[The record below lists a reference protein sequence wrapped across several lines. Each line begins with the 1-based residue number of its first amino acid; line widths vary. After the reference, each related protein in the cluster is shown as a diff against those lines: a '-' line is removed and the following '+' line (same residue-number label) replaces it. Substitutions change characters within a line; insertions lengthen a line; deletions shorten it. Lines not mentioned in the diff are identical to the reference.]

1 MSASTEHMSAAQP
14 EPIAIVGL
22 GCRFPG
28 APNPRA
34 YWELLRSGGSGI
46 TTIPPDRW
54 DADEFYDP
62 DPARPG
68 KMISRYGG
76 FLERLDLFDAP
87 FFGISPR
94 EAAQIDPRQRLIAE
108 VAWEALEDAG
118 VPPLSL
124 AGTRTGVF
132 MAALSANYST
142 AIFTHHLNIVDL
154 YSGTGNG
161 DSVLAN
167 RLSYFLDLRG
177 PSMAIHTACSGG
189 LVAIHLACQS
199 LRTGES
205 DLALAGGVSVILR
218 PDDTVF
224 FSKSGALSP
233 DGRCRVFDTDANG
246 TVRSEGAGV
255 VVLKPLARALAD
267 GDPVYA
273 VIRSSV
279 VNQDGHTNGIMAPS
293 GAAQEAMLREAYRL
307 AGIDPAQVQYIEAH
321 GTGTPL
327 GDPIEVHAL
336 GAVLATG
343 RAPGQRA
350 ALGSAKTNIGHT
362 EAAAGI
368 AGVIKVA
375 LAIKHRALPANL
387 HFERPNPNIPFE
399 QLPLFVQRELG
410 PWPDETAPL
419 IAGVSGF
426 GFSGT
431 NAHVVV
437 AEPPAP
443 PAAAPAPEADGAQ
456 LLAISARSPRAL
468 DDLARAYQ
476 ALLRDEQAP
485 ALAELCA
492 AAATRRSP
500 LEYRLAAVAHTR
512 EEAAAQLEAAL
523 TGETRPGLA
532 RSARRAT
539 RRPRLTFVFSG
550 QGSHWLG
557 MGRELIAR
565 EPVFRAAFERCEA
578 LIAQHAG
585 YTLRDML
592 AEPTDERLNQTDVA
606 QPAIFAM
613 QVALAAL
620 WRSWGVE
627 PDAVVGQSLG
637 EVAAAHVAGALDL
650 EDAVRVI
657 VHRSRLMKRVA
668 GQGQTAVVGL
678 PLEQAR
684 LALTGWEDVL
694 AVAGSSSPSSC
705 VLSGDPA
712 ALGRILRSLEGR
724 GIFCRLVKGVDIAFH
739 SPHMDPLVEE
749 LVAALSSIAPRT
761 PTVPIYS
768 TVTGRPADGPF
779 DAAYWGRNLRDPFL
793 LSDAVAGLA
802 GEGCEVFLEV
812 SPHPVAVASLNEC
825 LGQQGAQALPSLR
838 RGEPE
843 RALLLGT
850 LGALWAAGLPI
861 DWRRV
866 YAPAD
871 PAGLPCYPWQ
881 RERFWYDQLTEGK
894 ELFGFRPPSARRDHA
909 YKTAGGHPLLGEHAA
924 LAFPPGVH
932 TWEMDLNTGTLHYL
946 DQHRVQGMVLLP
958 GSAFIE
964 MGLAAAAQVFP
975 GEPVA
980 VEEIA
985 FRQAMMLT
993 EQASRRVQVSLADE
1007 GGGAAAFRVF
1017 SAPADAQRDQWTL
1030 HAFGR
1035 LRRAAPAEP
1044 GAAEPLKAIQ
1054 DRCAHVVPGASHY
1067 QKMEAHGQ
1075 SYGPSFQAVSQV
1087 WRRSGE
1093 AVALL
1098 DVPTA
1103 LRGEIGRYTLHP
1115 AVLDACFQV
1124 GVLTLPMGDE
1134 DDSGAPM
1141 RGGVVHSVG
1150 RLAVHGP
1157 LGQQVWCHARL
1168 RPRPPERPDA
1178 IEIDIELRD
1187 SSGTC
1192 VATVE
1197 ALRLQALE
1205 QSRAAHANPASWLLD
1220 LRWQPT
1226 ERTAGE
1232 PAPAGGWI
1240 IFADRAG
1247 LGAQLATGIRARG
1260 LRATLVSAGAA
1271 SRRIDADLYE
1281 ADPADAGALGRLVA
1295 QLAEQPYAG
1304 VLHLWSLDAAPGGDP
1319 AESQRLGTGA
1329 LLPVVQALAEV
1340 STRAAPRLWMV
1351 TRGSQQAGAEP
1362 QATAVA
1368 QAPVWGFGRVLAN
1381 EHPELWGGLIDLDH
1395 TPAGDEAALLLDE
1408 LLAPDGERQ
1417 LAFRGDA
1424 RYAAR
1429 LARAAALA
1437 QDAPRFRSDGSYL
1450 ISGGLSGL
1458 GLEVA
1463 RWMVAGG
1470 ARRLV
1475 LLARTPLPPRAAWGG
1490 LAAEDPAA
1498 ERVAAVR
1505 ALEAQGAS
1513 VHVAAVD
1520 VGDAAALGTFLA
1532 AYRAEGW
1539 PPIRGVVH
1547 SAGIVR
1553 DQLLTRM
1560 RTEDFAAVLRPK
1572 IDGAWLLH
1580 TLLIDEP
1587 LDFFVL
1593 FSSASSLMGMYGQ
1606 SNYAA
1611 GNAFLDSLA
1620 HHRRALGLPAT
1631 SINWGAWAEVGM
1643 AARMA
1648 APDHLASGGV
1658 VAMPPAQALELL
1670 GRLIARGP
1678 AQAAVMAMD
1687 WSAWRKANPFAER
1700 IPFFAPIIAE
1710 LRQAEGQTSAEQADA
1725 GLAATLLAASPAERD
1740 TLVRDYVLD
1749 LIGGVLRLDRARVD
1763 LDQPLNTMGIDS
1775 IMAVEIKNRLEA
1787 QLRVTFSIVELLQGA
1802 SGTDLAAR
1810 ISAEYH
1816 RDEVVDGLLDELDQL
1831 SDEEIAAL
1839 LAAT

>member
-1 MSASTEHMSAAQP
+1 MSASTKHKPATQP

-22 GCRFPG
+22 GCRLPG
-28 APNPRA
+28 ASNPRA
-34 YWELLRSGGSGI
+34 YWELLCSGGSGI
-46 TTIPPDRW
+46 TPIPPDRW

-68 KMISRYGG
+68 KMVSRYGG
-76 FLERLDLFDAP
+76 FLERLDMFDAP

-94 EAAQIDPRQRLIAE
+94 EAAHLDPRQRLIAE

-124 AGTRTGVF
+124 AGSRTGVF
-132 MAALSANYST
+132 VAALSDNYGTTIFAN
-142 AIFTHHLNIVDL
+142 HLNIVDL

-177 PSMAIHTACSGG
+177 PSVTINTACSGG

-199 LRTGES
+199 LLTGET

-233 DGRCRVFDTDANG
+233 DGRCRVFDAGANG

-279 VNQDGHTNGIMAPS
+279 VNQDGASSGLMAPN
-293 GAAQEAMLREAYRL
+293 GASQEAMLREAYRR
-307 AGIDPAQVQYIEAH
+307 AGVDPALVQYIEAH

-327 GDPIEVHAL
+327 GDPIEVNAL
-336 GAVLATG
+336 GAVLAPG
-343 RAPGQRA
+343 RTPGQRC

-368 AGVIKVA
+368 AGLIKVA
-375 LAIKHRALPANL
+375 LAIKHRALPASL
-387 HFERPNPNIPFE
+387 HFEQPNPNIPFD

-410 PWPDETAPL
+410 PWPNDAAPL
-419 IAGVSGF
+419 IAGVSAF

-431 NAHVVV
+431 NAHVVL
-437 AEPPAP
+437 AEPPALP
-443 PAAAPAPEADGAQ
+443 AAPAPEDEGAQ
-456 LLAISARSPRAL
+456 LLTISARSPRAL

-485 ALAELCA
+485 TLAALCA

-500 LEYRLAAVAHTR
+500 MEYRLAAVAHTR

-523 TGETRPGLA
+523 TGETRPGLV
-532 RSARRAT
+532 RSARRVA
-539 RRPRLTFVFSG
+539 RRPRMVFVFSG

-557 MGRELIAR
+557 MGRELLER
-565 EPVFRAAFERCEA
+565 EPAFRAAFERCEA

-585 YTLRDML
+585 YTLRDAL

-606 QPAIFAM
+606 QPAIFAV

-684 LALTGWEDVL
+684 LALTGWEDLL

-724 GIFCRLVKGVDIAFH
+724 GIFCRLIKGVDIAFH
-739 SPHMDPLVEE
+739 SPHMDPLVDE
-749 LVAALSSIAPRT
+749 LVGALASIAPRT
-761 PTVPIYS
+761 PAIPIFS
-768 TVTGRPADGPF
+768 TVTGRLADGPF

-793 LSDAVAGLA
+793 LSDAVAGLV
-802 GEGCEVFLEV
+802 GEGYEVFLEV

-825 LGQQGAQALPSLR
+825 LGQQAQALPSLR

-850 LGALWAAGLPI
+850 LGALWAAGLPV
-861 DWRRV
+861 DWRRI
-866 YAPAD
+866 YPPAS

-894 ELFGFRPPSARRDHA
+894 EPFGFRPATARRDRTHKA
-909 YKTAGGHPLLGEHAA
+909 AGGHPLLGEHAA
-924 LAFPPGVH
+924 LAFPAGVH
-932 TWEMDLNTGTLHYL
+932 TWEMDLNTSTLHYL

-964 MGLAAAAQVFP
+964 MALAAAAQVYS

-985 FRQAMMLT
+985 FRQALMLS
-993 EQASRRVQVSLADE
+993 EQSSRRIQVSLADE
-1007 GGGAAAFRVF
+1007 GSGAAAFRVF
-1017 SAPADAQRDQWTL
+1017 SAPAGAQREQWTL
-1030 HAFGR
+1030 HASGR
-1035 LRRAAPAEP
+1035 LQRVAPAEA

-1067 QKMEAHGQ
+1067 QMMEAHGQ
-1075 SYGPSFQAVSQV
+1075 SYGPCFQAVSQV

-1093 AVALL
+1093 AIGLL
-1098 DVPTA
+1098 DVPAA
-1103 LRGEIGRYTLHP
+1103 LRGEIGRYALHP

-1134 DDSGAPM
+1134 DNGGAPV

-1150 RLAVHGP
+1150 RLAVHGS

-1168 RPRPPERPDA
+1168 RPRPPEQPDA

-1187 SSGTC
+1187 AAGAC

-1205 QSRAAHANPASWLLD
+1205 QSRAVHANPGSWLLD
-1220 LRWQPT
+1220 LCWQPA
-1226 ERTAGE
+1226 ERAAGE

-1240 IFADRAG
+1240 IFADRSG
-1247 LGAQLATGIRARG
+1247 LGARLASGIRARG
-1260 LRATLVSAGAA
+1260 LRATLVTAGAS
-1271 SRRIDADLYE
+1271 SRRIDDDLYE

-1295 QLAEQPYAG
+1295 ELAEQPYTG
-1304 VLHLWSLDAAPGGDP
+1304 VLHLWLLDTPPGGEP
-1319 AESQRLGTGA
+1319 AEALGLGTGA
-1329 LLPVVQALAEV
+1329 LLPVVQALAGV
-1340 STRAAPRLWMV
+1340 STHAAPRLWMV
-1351 TRGSQQAGAEP
+1351 TRGSQQVGAEP
-1362 QATAVA
+1362 QATAAA

-1395 TPAGDEAALLLDE
+1395 TPASGEAALLLEE
-1408 LLAPDGERQ
+1408 LLAPDSERQ
-1417 LAFRGDA
+1417 LAFRQGA
-1424 RYAAR
+1424 RYVAR

-1437 QDAPRFRSDGSYL
+1437 QAAPRFRPDGSYL

-1463 RWMVAGG
+1463 RWMVANG

-1475 LLARTPLPPRAAWGG
+1475 LLARTTLPPRAAWGN
-1490 LAAEDPAA
+1490 LAADDPAA

-1505 ALEAQGAS
+1505 ALEAEGAS

-1520 VGDAAALGTFLA
+1520 VGDAAALEAFLA

-1560 RTEDFAAVLRPK
+1560 RAEDFAAVLRPK

-1580 TLLIDEP
+1580 RLLIDEP

-1593 FSSASSLMGMYGQ
+1593 FSSASALMGMYGQ

-1643 AARMA
+1643 AARLA
-1648 APDHLASGGV
+1648 SSDHLASGGV

-1670 GRLIARGP
+1670 GRLMHGP

-1687 WSAWRKANPFAER
+1687 WAAWRRANPFAER

-1710 LRQAEGQTSAEQADA
+1710 LQQADSRTPAEQADA
-1725 GLAATLLAASPAERD
+1725 GLAAALRNAAPAEQAA
-1740 TLVRDYVLD
+1740 LVHDYVLD

-1816 RDEVVDGLLDELDQL
+1816 RDEVVDELLDELDQL
-1831 SDEEIAAL
+1831 SDDEIAAL
-1839 LAAT
+1839 LAA